1 MKNILCMVIIAIIVT
16 SGCAVLKRLE
26 LSSPSIQSEGS
37 ITEAP
42 STATKEAAQKL
53 PPEADSSAAHQQ
65 LEFAVHVLACKNNR
79 ESRTG
84 KISLEAFNK
93 ASAKARLHS
102 ILITNC
108 ELDHLK
114 ALIALK
120 EAPIIIVKNEQAGQF
135 VFVAVT
141 AYNNEDKQ
149 VTLRNFYRR
158 NIIVRM
164 KYSRFEAH
172 WKKTGT
178 PQKALILSPR
188 SVKVAQIKR
197 ALAVYLPSRFEAHWK
212 KTGTPQKALILS
224 PRSVKVA
231 QIKRALAVYL
241 PKEKLANLIFH

>member
-1 MKNILCMVIIAIIVT
+1 MKKILCLIAIATIVS
-16 SGCAVLKRLE
+16 SGCSVLKTLE
-26 LSSPSIQSEGS
+26 PSLPSIQSEVE
-37 ITEAP
+37 TTVAP
-42 STATKEAAQKL
+42 STVTKEAAQKL

-79 ESRTG
+79 ENRTG

-120 EAPIIIVKNEQAGQF
+120 KAPIIIVKNEQAGRF

-149 VTLRNFYRR
+149 ITLRNFYRR

-172 WKKTGT
+172 WEKTGT

-188 SVKVAQIKR
+188 SVKAAHIKR
-197 ALAVYLPSRFEAHWK
+197 ALS
-212 KTGTPQKALILS
+212 
-224 PRSVKVA
+224 
-231 QIKRALAVYL
+231 VYL
-241 PKEKLANLIFH
+241 PKEKLANLTFN